1 MSDPRGKQLEKI
13 FDKIFSKSQKKS
25 QNPKKNPEIPK
36 KVPKS
41 QKFSRKSPKKN
52 PKIPGKIPK
61 SQKKS
66 QNPEKNLKIPKKV
79 SKSLTKFLK
88 LFTPRIIL
96 PVIPEVGKTS
106 WGNRESS
113 VSDVLKLASYIL
125 LLTYQT
131 HWRWDLVTFFFFVI
145 QITIPSDTSY

>member
-1 MSDPRGKQLEKI
+1 MLFIHWKSRRGVNN
-13 FDKIFSKSQKKS
+13 SKKS
-25 QNPKKNPEIPK
+25 LTKFFQNPKKSPKIPKKIPKSQK

-88 LFTPRIIL
+88 LFTPRFRYCQVDL
-96 PVIPEVGKTS
+96 
-106 WGNRESS
+106 S
-113 VSDVLKLASYIL
+113 VSFLFNFENSFLDHLE
-125 LLTYQT
+125 
-131 HWRWDLVTFFFFVI
+131 TFCLSVGCL
-145 QITIPSDTSY
+145 PL